1 MKQNLSRV
9 FICLLSFLIPSAVL
23 LWAYGKY
30 DIGQGG
36 FRLGVDLVGG
46 SILVYEVDSKKTE
59 PGTKV
64 NIEELAASLK
74 RRIDPAD
81 LFNITIRPIQG
92 DPPRVEIILPTGGQK
107 QSEAEEKA
115 WQTILETVRKEFPGK
130 EGTNYQ
136 TVPRGDIMRLI
147 ARVEDAYP
155 ETEKEAVSKSIR
167 DRFLQNKEKRGLTT
181 EEVERIKDLISQ
193 QGRLEFR
200 ILANRLDD
208 EEAIAAAEKYLRE
221 PANQVRLKQLARDGD
236 APPAPKADNG
246 VATFNAS
253 INGDRAQYSYSWI
266 EVGKEELYSLGLNS
280 SAETDPVR
288 SGSFKQVASTRDKEA
303 ITAPGTN
310 SCLIYSRSIPNPER
324 LMPKDRESEKKY
336 EYFLLTRNTE
346 AGKEITG
353 DLLSSARRGMD
364 SKGDLTVDFR
374 FSAEGG
380 NRFYELTNRNR
391 PASKDGFKRH
401 LAIVLDG
408 QIRSAPVLNQAIRTD
423 GQISGSFTPADIDTL
438 VRILRAGALPA
449 TLKPQPVSENTVG
462 ATLGDDTIKAGTYS
476 IIFAFLAV
484 IVFMIVYYRLSGLVA
499 CIALLSNLLLTV
511 AFMVI
516 VKATFTL
523 PGLAGLV
530 LTLGMAVD
538 ANILIY
544 ERLREEREKGASILL
559 ALRNGYDRAFPT
571 IIDTHMSSI
580 FTAIILYVVGND
592 QLRGFGISLT
602 LGLIISLF
610 TSLFMTRTIFDVCQ
624 LKGWIGDLKMLHI
637 FVNPNFDFMAIRRA
651 MFSITLTLTVIGG
664 GLFIYRL
671 DKGGLNIDFEGGTAY
686 SGQLTSMQDIS
697 WLRSKFAKTTL
708 PEISIEQI
716 FLPNPEISLG
726 NKSKFFTI
734 RTTERNPSIVLEEV
748 NKIVGSD
755 LQRVQLS
762 KYSVDKNGMNASLE
776 FDSYASR
783 AQISLILRQ
792 EFEKKN
798 LTTAARQMRLDPAG
812 EQKDGRFNKMTLEL
826 PEPANVNALEE
837 SLKSVQSE
845 FNSKAQPERLE
856 NFDPQLASSTQQRA
870 LYAIVTSW
878 AAIVFYLWFR
888 FGNWTFGLAALL
900 CLIHDLFF
908 TLGAIALC
916 HYLHGSFFG
925 NFFMLQEFKI
935 DLPAV
940 AALLTLVGYSV
951 NDTIVVFDRIR
962 EVRGKNPALSFQI
975 INDSVNQT
983 LSRTILTSFVTWL
996 VVLVLYIWGGEGVH
1010 LFAFVMVI
1018 GVIVGTYSSIYIAS
1032 PLLIIFGEGIEK
1044 SKFKAL
1050 GSRPAESNA

>member
-1 MKQNLSRV
+1 
-9 FICLLSFLIPSAVL
+9 
-23 LWAYGKY
+23 
-30 DIGQGG
+30 
-36 FRLGVDLVGG
+36 
-46 SILVYEVDSKKTE
+46 
-59 PGTKV
+59 
-64 NIEELAASLK
+64 
-74 RRIDPAD
+74 
-81 LFNITIRPIQG
+81 
-92 DPPRVEIILPTGGQK
+92 
-107 QSEAEEKA
+107 
-115 WQTILETVRKEFPGK
+115 
-130 EGTNYQ
+130 
-136 TVPRGDIMRLI
+136 
-147 ARVEDAYP
+147 
-155 ETEKEAVSKSIR
+155 
-167 DRFLQNKEKRGLTT
+167 
-181 EEVERIKDLISQ
+181 
-193 QGRLEFR
+193 
-200 ILANRLDD
+200 
-208 EEAIAAAEKYLRE
+208 
-221 PANQVRLKQLARDGD
+221 
-236 APPAPKADNG
+236 
-246 VATFNAS
+246 
-253 INGDRAQYSYSWI
+253 
-266 EVGKEELYSLGLNS
+266 
-280 SAETDPVR
+280 
-288 SGSFKQVASTRDKEA
+288 
-303 ITAPGTN
+303 
-310 SCLIYSRSIPNPER
+310 

-353 DLLSSARRGMD
+353 DFLSSARRGMD
-364 SKGDLTVDFR
+364 GKGDLTVDFR

-484 IVFMIVYYRLSGLVA
+484 IVFMVFYYRLSGLVA
-499 CIALLSNLLLTV
+499 CIALLSNLLLTI

-624 LKGWIGDLKMLHI
+624 LKGWIGDLKMLHV
-637 FVNPNFDFMAIRRA
+637 FVNPNFDFMSIRRA
-651 MFSITLTLTVIGG
+651 MFSITLALTIIGG
-664 GLFIYRL
+664 GLFIFRL

-697 WLRSKFAKTTL
+697 WLRNKFAKTTL

-716 FLPNPEISLG
+716 FLPNPEISQG

-734 RTTERNPSIVLEEV
+734 RTTERNPSMVLEEV

-798 LTTAARQMRLDPAG
+798 LTAAARQMRLDPAG
-812 EQKDGRFNKMTLEL
+812 DQKDGRFNKMTLEL
-826 PEPANVNALEE
+826 PEPANVTALEE

-870 LYAIVTSW
+870 LYAIVASW

-908 TLGAIALC
+908 TLGAIAVC
-916 HYLHGSFFG
+916 HYLHGSVIG
-925 NFFMLQEFKI
+925 NLFMLQEFKI

-962 EVRGKNPALSFQI
+962 EVRGKNPTLSFQM

-983 LSRTILTSFVTWL
+983 LSRTVLTSFVTWL

-1010 LFAFVMVI
+1010 LFAFVMVV

-1032 PLLIIFGEGIEK
+1032 PLLLIFGEGIEK

-1050 GSRPAESNA
+1050 GSRAAESNA